1 MMHKCDQSVSS
12 IHQTRNSLVAHS
24 YSLVLLI
31 NEVLLIRSDSID
43 HADLK
48 NHTFINVSSKE
59 ERIK

>member
-1 MMHKCDQSVSS
+1 MHKSNQPVSS

-48 NHTFINVSSKE
+48 NYTFIYVGS
-59 ERIK
+59 